1 MAGVLEGK
9 SVIVTGGARG
19 LGRAMTLGLV
29 AEGANVVAAAHIQ
42 EDIAPLEEDVAAIGG
57 GVVHAVLADIR
68 SSEDC
73 DRIVAET
80 ADKFGPA
87 DVLINNAGLTF
98 TYIYDDRRLGV
109 EQPKFWTVADDRL
122 QAVMDTN
129 FVGMA
134 QMSRRVVEP
143 MLAKGWGRII
153 NVTTMLQ
160 TMHRQGGS
168 PYGPSKAAIEM
179 ASEVW
184 LHDLVD
190 TGVTLNILNPG
201 GAADTPGF
209 ANQAEKDKYS
219 QSHSMVAADQMAAPA
234 VWLCSDESDGVT
246 GMRFDAGP
254 WDSSKPPAEE
264 AQRIGLPLGLIL
276 KSN

>member
-1 MAGVLEGK
+1 MAGILDGK
-9 SVIVTGGARG
+9 SIIVTGGARG

-29 AEGANVVAAAHIQ
+29 SAGANVVAAAHI
-42 EDIAPLEEDVAAIGG
+42 ESDVEPLLQDVAAIGIG
-57 GVVHAVLADIR
+57 AVHPVVADIR
-68 SSEDC
+68 DPAEC

-80 ADKFGPA
+80 ERAFGTA

-98 TYIYDDRRLGV
+98 TFIYDDRKLGV
-109 EQPKFWTVADDRL
+109 NQPKFWTVQDERI

-134 QMSRRVVEP
+134 QLSRRVVEP
-143 MLAKGWGRII
+143 MIEKGWGRII

-160 TMHRQGGS
+160 TMHRQGAS

-184 LHDLVD
+184 LHDLEG

-201 GAADTPGF
+201 GPADTPGF
-209 ANQAEKDKYS
+209 ASQNERDKYS
-219 QSHSMVAADQMAAPA
+219 EVHAMVAADQMAAPA
-234 VWLCSDESDGVT
+234 VWLCSDDSDGIT
-246 GMRFDAGP
+246 GMRIDAGP
-254 WDSSKPPAEE
+254 WDVSKPPAEE
-264 AQRIGLPLGLIL
+264 AARITIPLGLIL
-276 KSN
+276 KSK

>member
-1 MAGVLEGK
+1 MAAILEGK
-9 SVIVTGGARG
+9 SIIVTGGARG

-29 AEGANVVAAAHIQ
+29 SAGANVVAAAHI
-42 EDIAPLEEDVAAIGG
+42 ESDIEPLLHDVAAIGAG
-57 GVVHAVLADIR
+57 AVHPVVADIR
-68 SSEDC
+68 NPAEC

-80 ADKFGPA
+80 KRMFGTA

-98 TYIYDDRRLGV
+98 TFIYDDRKLGV
-109 EQPKFWTVADDRL
+109 NQPKFWTVQDDRI

-134 QMSRRVVEP
+134 QMSRRAVEP
-143 MLAKGWGRII
+143 MIEKGWGRII

-160 TMHRQGGS
+160 TMHRQGAS

-184 LHDLVD
+184 LHDLED

-201 GAADTPGF
+201 GPADTPGF
-209 ANQAEKDKYS
+209 ASRNE
-219 QSHSMVAADQMAAPA
+219 
-234 VWLCSDESDGVT
+234 
-246 GMRFDAGP
+246 AGQI
-254 WDSSKPPAEE
+254 
-264 AQRIGLPLGLIL
+264 QRSP
-276 KSN
+276 